1 MLEAERSRETAGGA
15 TRESAPF
22 PPGWA
27 ELVRAERAPGAR
39 IVVVPDDG
47 VRTPG
52 ALSALLAENAS
63 GPDASTLASP
73 VAQALG
79 RLAEGALES
88 LGGAAR
94 LSALLARAAEGLPA
108 ALDASDAAL
117 AEAIAEAKRVLARL
131 PAADA
136 VLLDGQG
143 PFRVLA
149 RLLRRERR
157 PARARLLAEIRGLLE
172 ALRARLRADDALAPE
187 AARPERLEAGL
198 GAPGIRLDA
207 AALARTLPRAKG
219 TKRLDPERRIRI
231 ERTVEELDRALATI
245 PGEPEVVAAL
255 PTGSHVEPDAADR
268 VRAYHSPLASAA
280 SLFDEMAA
288 ERVPFVRATRA
299 ARMELDSGG
308 DDPSRFAALEA
319 LDWQG
324 FEPAEMALLP
334 CVLALETGVRVRGE
348 HLGHLSRLLRS
359 GRPVTAIVVETLD
372 DLHRDESW
380 DAIAG
385 FHPGLGYLAVAHR
398 EAFVLESSVIRPDH
412 LLSGLTTCARSLGPA
427 LALVTVPRKGMGA
440 GDLPALAAA
449 LFGRATPLLR
459 YDPTAGETWAERF
472 DLRGNPQPEAAW
484 PDVGTAPWT
493 FVHFAACESGLQ
505 RHVLGPPAKENDER
519 HVPVAQWLCA
529 PEDERRRRIPVLE
542 VGNERRVVTRAAAF
556 AALDRMRAWRILQE
570 LAGHHNEHARR
581 AAERARAEAEERAAA
596 ERAALEAAHA
606 EAIGRARLEAATEAV
621 DRIVAA
627 LLGQAVAG
635 PPPGAA
641 PPSPAPLPVPA
652 PTAAEVPPAPAPA
665 VEEEEAFVDEPW
677 IDSGLCTTC
686 NECTNLNGRMFRYNA
701 NKQATIADRSAG
713 TFEEL
718 VKAAE
723 KCPARCIHVG
733 APPAGDSSVTDDLR
747 ARALKFR

>member
-1 MLEAERSRETAGGA
+1 MLEAERSQETASGA
-15 TRESAPF
+15 ARVSVPF

-27 ELVRAERAPGAR
+27 DLFGSERAPGAR
-39 IVVVPDDG
+39 VAVVPDDEAG
-47 VRTPG
+47 TARD
-52 ALSALLAENAS
+52 LSALLAEAAGGPEAS
-63 GPDASTLASP
+63 QLAAP
-73 VAQALG
+73 VTQALG

-94 LSALLARAAEGLPA
+94 LADLLARAAEDLPS

-117 AEAIAEAKRVLARL
+117 AEAKAEASRVLERL

-143 PFRVLA
+143 PVRIAA
-149 RLLRRERR
+149 RLLRKERR
-157 PARARLLAEIRGLLE
+157 PARTRLLAEIRDLLG

-187 AARPERLEAGL
+187 ALRPERLEAGL
-198 GAPGIRLDA
+198 GAAGIRLDA
-207 AALARTLPRAKG
+207 AALARTLPQAKG
-219 TKRLDPERRIRI
+219 TKRLEAGRRARI
-231 ERTVEELDRALATI
+231 EGTVAELDRALAAI
-245 PGEPEVVAAL
+245 PAEPEVVAAV

-268 VRAYHSPLASAA
+268 VRAYHAPLASAA
-280 SLFDEMAA
+280 SLFDELAH
-288 ERVPFVRATRA
+288 ERVPFVRAARA

-308 DDPSRFAALEA
+308 DDPSRLAALEA

-348 HLGHLSRLLRS
+348 HLGGLSRLLRS
-359 GRPVTAIVVETLD
+359 GRPVTALVVETLD

-380 DAIAG
+380 DAVAG

-412 LLSGLTTCARSLGPA
+412 LLSGLATCARSLGPG
-427 LALVTVPRKGMGA
+427 LALVTVPRKGVGA

-459 YDPTAGETWAERF
+459 YDPAAGETWAERF
-472 DLRGNPQPEAAW
+472 DLQANPEPEAAW
-484 PDVGTAPWT
+484 PEVGAAPWT
-493 FVHFAACESGLQ
+493 FVHFAACESGLH
-505 RHVLGPPAKENDER
+505 RHVLGPPAAGDDER
-519 HVPVAQWLCA
+519 FVTVAEWLSA
-529 PEDERRRRIPVLE
+529 PDALRNRRIPFLDVS
-542 VGNERRVVTRAAAF
+542 GERRVVTRAAAF

-596 ERAALEAAHA
+596 ERAALETAHA
-606 EAIGRARLEAATEAV
+606 AAIETARLEAATEAV

-635 PPPGAA
+635 PLPGVA
-641 PPSPAPLPVPA
+641 PPSSAPAPVPA
-652 PTAAEVPPAPAPA
+652 PGAEEVSPAAAPA
-665 VEEEEAFVDEPW
+665 VEEEEAFLDEPW

-701 NKQATIADRSAG
+701 NKQAELADRSAG
-713 TFEEL
+713 SFEEL

-733 APPAGDSSVTDDLR
+733 APPASDPSVTDDLR

>member
-1 MLEAERSRETAGGA
+1 MLEAERSLETAGSA
-15 TRESAPF
+15 AREPVPF

-27 ELVRAERAPGAR
+27 DLVRSERAPGAR

-47 VRTPG
+47 ART
-52 ALSALLAENAS
+52 ARELSALLAEAS
-63 GPDASTLASP
+63 GGPGASQLAAP

-79 RLAEGALES
+79 RLAEGVLES
-88 LGGAAR
+88 LGGAVR
-94 LSALLARAAEGLPA
+94 LSDLLARAAEGLPS

-117 AEAIAEAKRVLARL
+117 AEAKAEASRVLEHL
-131 PAADA
+131 PTADA

-143 PFRVLA
+143 PVRIAA
-149 RLLRRERR
+149 RLLRKERR
-157 PARARLLAEIRGLLE
+157 PARARLLAEIRDLLE

-198 GAPGIRLDA
+198 GAAGIRLDA
-207 AALARTLPRAKG
+207 VALARTLPQAKG
-219 TKRLDPERRIRI
+219 TKRLEPGRRVRI
-231 ERTVEELDRALATI
+231 ERTVAELDRALTAI
-245 PGEPEVVAAL
+245 PAEPEVVAAV

-268 VRAYHSPLASAA
+268 VRAYHAPLASAA
-280 SLFDEMAA
+280 SLFDELAA
-288 ERVPFVRATRA
+288 ECVPFVRAARA

-308 DDPSRFAALEA
+308 DDPSRLAALEA

-334 CVLALETGVRVRGE
+334 GVLALETGVRVRGE
-348 HLGHLSRLLRS
+348 HLGGLSRLLRS
-359 GRPVTAIVVETLD
+359 GRPVTALVVETLD

-380 DAIAG
+380 DAVAG

-412 LLSGLTTCARSLGPA
+412 LLSGLATCARSLGPG

-440 GDLPALAAA
+440 GDVPALAAA

-459 YDPTAGETWAERF
+459 YDPSAGETWAERF
-472 DLRGNPQPEAAW
+472 DLQANPEPEAAW
-484 PDVGTAPWT
+484 PKVGAAPWT
-493 FVHFAACESGLQ
+493 FVHFAACESGLH
-505 RHVLGPPAKENDER
+505 RHVLGPPATGGDER
-519 HVPVAQWLCA
+519 FVPVAEWLSA
-529 PEDERRRRIPVLE
+529 PEDVRRRRIPVLE
-542 VGNERRVVTRAAAF
+542 VGDERRVVTRAAAF

-581 AAERARAEAEERAAA
+581 AAERARANAEDRAAA
-596 ERAALEAAHA
+596 DRAALEAAHA
-606 EAIGRARLEAATEAV
+606 AAIEKARLEAATEAV

-635 PPPGAA
+635 PLPGVA
-641 PPSPAPLPVPA
+641 PPSAAPVPVPVA
-652 PTAAEVPPAPAPA
+652 EEVSSAAVPQ
-665 VEEEEAFVDEPW
+665 VEEEEAFLEEPW

-701 NKQATIADRSAG
+701 NKQAELADRSAG
-713 TFEEL
+713 SFEEL

-733 APPAGDSSVTDDLR
+733 APPASDPSVTEDLR